1 MINKSDPKGLSPTT
15 ISIPRQ
21 PLGETRKEIA
31 IVGGGMLGLT
41 LARRLRQRGE
51 KVTLIEAAPHLGGL
65 ASAWTVGDVVWDRHY
80 HVTLLSD
87 SYTLAILKELGLEQ
101 EMRWVITRTGC
112 YSNTKLY
119 SVSNTMEFLRFP
131 PLNLIDKF
139 RLGGTIFLGSRI
151 KNWKKLEQ
159 ITVSDW
165 LTRWSGRQT
174 FERFWLPLLKS
185 KLGESYRETSA
196 AFIWTTIQR
205 LYAARSSGLKQ
216 EMFGYA
222 PGGYAHVLDKFAE
235 RLKSDRVDIQLG
247 CPVKQIRDENGK
259 PVIEF
264 ENRESQRFDKVMVTA
279 SAPIAANIC
288 TALSNHERNQL
299 ANVRYLGIVCAS
311 LLMKRP
317 LGGFYVTNITDA
329 GFPFTGVIEMSALVD
344 PKELDG
350 NHLVYLPRYVT
361 EGDPMYEL
369 ADDEIE
375 ALFKKGLKRMYPDLK
390 NSDILA
396 FRVSRVRYVMPIPV
410 MGYSETVLP
419 FSTTQPGVFLVNS
432 SQIVNGTLNVNETVA
447 LAERAVQT
455 IAL

>member
-1 MINKSDPKGLSPTT
+1 MAN
-15 ISIPRQ
+15 Q
-21 PLGETRKEIA
+21 QEIA
-31 IVGGGMLGLT
+31 IIGGGMLGLT
-41 LARRLRQRGE
+41 LALRLRERG
-51 KVTLIEAAPHLGGL
+51 KTVTLIEAAPHLGGL
-65 ASAWTVGDVVWDRHY
+65 ASAWTLGDVVWDRHY
-80 HVTLLSD
+80 HVTLFSD
-87 SYTLAILKELGLEQ
+87 SYALAILKELGLEQ

-112 YSNTKLY
+112 YSNNTLY

-165 LTRWSGRQT
+165 LIRWSGRRT

-222 PGGYAHVLDKFAE
+222 PGGYAHILDKFAE
-235 RLKSDRVDIQLG
+235 RLRKDGVETQLG
-247 CPVKQIRDENGK
+247 CSVREIRDENGK
-259 PVIEF
+259 PTIEF
-264 ENRESQRFDKVMVTA
+264 ENHEAQRFDKVIVTTP
-279 SAPIAANIC
+279 APIAAKMC
-288 TALSNHERNQL
+288 TALSNQERNQL

-317 LGGFYVTNITDA
+317 LDGFYVTNITDE

-344 PKELDG
+344 PKELGG

-361 EGDPMYEL
+361 EDDPIYDL
-369 ADDEIE
+369 PDDEIE
-375 ALFKKGLKRMYPDLK
+375 TLFRKGLNRMYPDLEK
-390 NSDILA
+390 SDILA

-419 FSTTQPGVFLVNS
+419 FATTQPGVFLANS

-447 LAERAVQT
+447 LAERAIQT